1 MSEESPLTRRPV
13 GIPLVGRHI
22 ETSDRQPDGSYVIRI
37 TAVLPPGVLKE
48 PRTLLALDGRPPNVL
63 DGAIAGPVSILLNV
77 WEDRV
82 EPTLLPPEEPVE
94 QSDEAEQP
102 EGEVERSQ
110 GEAGQSEG
118 AERPDAPDS
127 RSRGF
132 DWLSNLLGPPLID
145 DKPSGQG

>member
-13 GIPLVGRHI
+13 GIPLAGQRI

-37 TAVLPPGVLKE
+37 TAILPPGVLKE
-48 PRTLLALDGRPPNVL
+48 PRALLTLDGRPPNVL
-63 DGAIAGPVSILLNV
+63 DGTIAGPVSILLNV

-94 QSDEAEQP
+94 QPDEAEQP
-102 EGEVERSQ
+102 EGE
-110 GEAGQSEG
+110 AGQ
-118 AERPDAPDS
+118 PDAPDP

-132 DWLSNLLGPPLID
+132 DWLSNFLGSPLID

>member
-77 WEDRV
+77 WKDRV
-82 EPTLLPPEEPVE
+82 EPALLPPEEPVE
-94 QSDEAEQP
+94 QPDE
-102 EGEVERSQ
+102 G
-110 GEAGQSEG
+110 G
-118 AERPDAPDS
+118 ERPD
-127 RSRGF
+127 
-132 DWLSNLLGPPLID
+132 WLSDLLGSPLIGNN
-145 DKPSGQG
+145 PNGQG